1 MHVIIT
7 PAHSG
12 SESSLETSGKPHLK
26 RAIKNLIFLDF
37 FEAEL
42 FSLTWTLST
51 SSIVLN
57 DGGNKGLMVG
67 LCTTFNSW

>member
-12 SESSLETSGKPHLK
+12 SESSLETSDKPHLK

-42 FSLTWTLST
+42 FSLT
-51 SSIVLN
+51 
-57 DGGNKGLMVG
+57 
-67 LCTTFNSW
+67 